1 MKHLIERACVLMA
14 GLALAAS
21 SWATTLHGVVF
32 VVIDGDTVLFRP
44 DHASPSTRSFMK
56 LRLADIDAPEADQP
70 QGDAATRELR
80 QLVLHQRVEIDIV
93 ATDAYGRAIARIRS
107 GPVLVNQELVRRGLA
122 WASTRARSD
131 AVLLDAQKA
140 AQRERRGLW
149 VAPDPIPPW
158 TWRTLQP
165 SSVN

>member
-1 MKHLIERACVLMA
+1 MKHTIKQACVLVA

-21 SWATTLHGVVF
+21 SWATTLQGVIF
-32 VVIDGDTVLFRP
+32 VVIDGDTVLFKP

-80 QLVLHQRVEIDIV
+80 QLVLNQRVEIDVV
-93 ATDAYGRAIARIRS
+93 ATDMYGRSIARIQS
-107 GPVLVNQELVRRGLA
+107 GQVQVNLELVRRGFA

-131 AVLLDAQKA
+131 TGLIEAQQA
-140 AQRERRGLW
+140 ARRERRGLW
-149 VAPDPIPPW
+149 IAPDPIPPW
-158 TWRTLQP
+158 DWRKLQP